1 MAMNSW
7 HATVGFTTSMPF
19 SEDAPFDVAEKL
31 ADNGAVMS
39 VARDFT
45 AGDVLLTVDAET
57 VMDAANQAVRLVHD
71 ALDSTGIVHA
81 PLVAIQVQDE
91 EAFDRELAEP
101 AFPEVVGYAEIAE
114 MAGVSRQRA
123 RQFADKAD
131 FPKPVIKTA
140 QGPLMS
146 KAAVASWLDRR
157 AKGARSA
164 A

>member
-1 MAMNSW
+1 MTMNSW
-7 HATVGFTTSMPF
+7 HATVGFTTSTPF
-19 SEDAPFDVAEKL
+19 SEDAPFDVAETL
-31 ADNGAVMS
+31 AEHGAVMS
-39 VARDFT
+39 VARDFSG
-45 AGDVLLTVDAET
+45 GDVLLTVDAET
-57 VMDAANQAVRLVHD
+57 VLAAANRAVGLVHD
-71 ALDSTGIVHA
+71 ALDSAGIDHA

-91 EAFDRELAEP
+91 EAFDRELATP
-101 AFPEVVGYAEIAE
+101 AFPEVVGYAEIAD

-123 RQFADKAD
+123 RQFADKDD

-157 AKGARSA
+157 SKTGRSA